1 MVTIS
6 RSGSSALKAAA
17 AIQYLRCDALLTAHS
32 VSRAPTAV
40 TSLSL
45 RVISYNILAQACGV
59 KGVFRPPPPP
69 PTPNLPAL
77 LATTRQRNRIK
88 VLLTLLSALSADFLC
103 VQRNRFK
110 VLLTLLPAL
119 SADFLCVQ
127 EMDEYEAVYR
137 QPMAAAGWESVYV
150 KRPGK
155 KRDGSGIFYR
165 SSRFRLLR
173 WQPINFND
181 LVPPDHPDQP
191 NQPAQAD
198 TPSPDSSEETRD
210 LSASHV
216 SEATEKPSAGA
227 DLDPACAD
235 VKLAQAHY
243 LLQQVAQFRSS
254 IVPSAHSHTSASVT
268 SAAGSTPVTIIC
280 GDFNSLPGD
289 PLQIPLRLELQ
300 FMVPARARHGASA
313 RPAHGMGPAGVV
325 SASNHALLEQRTS
338 WGQQVSSVPTTTLTF
353 ESTQKS
359 AAHVIRQQVSSVPTT
374 MLTLESTQKSPL
386 TFSPFSFPDHP
397 PPALQLLEQRTS
409 WAVGA
414 AHVVGSAGVVG
425 ASSHAAQPLNS
436 AAHVVGSAGVIG
448 ASNHALLEQRTSW
461 GQQVSSVL
469 LAMLAAAV
477 LASPLSAAHRLSR
490 VDTCHAHGRGSGA
503 VETDVTSAFTQSGR
517 PASLPFLGDFENVS
531 KSSLSSPPLPLPS
544 PPIRSRPASISL
556 LGAAGTIAGTL
567 VGFSLAGPSLGVEGW
582 KVAACFCA
590 TYIGG
595 SVNYAAMLRHGQ
607 SQQEQQQ
614 PARGAAYSQQAWRW
628 TTFSWLLTSQC
639 LLLSASLPSHHHTPQ
654 DLGMEITAGAAAAS
668 MGASLLTAGMA
679 VDDLLMA
686 AYFSVLYVSLAP
698 PVRSFLYAHAYQALG
713 MDITAGAAAASTGA
727 SLLTAGMA
735 VDNLLMAAYFSVL
748 AALPDS
754 WPKPWGGER
763 WGGVKIGGNSDE
775 SEKRLDTGLSAPLLH
790 SSPSPSSPSPSAS
803 SSSSSSLHTPA
814 PLPSPSPPSSS
825 SSHLTHSP
833 PPAPSVESL
842 TLSIAAAASAC
853 ALADKIAVH
862 LPPVMASA
870 QLALAALL
878 ASLLSTVAA
887 RLTGRGEKRK
897 EGEEGEEGGSLFTGA
912 ETLET
917 P

>member
-45 RVISYNILAQACGV
+45 RVISYNILAQACGICQERA
-59 KGVFRPPPPP
+59 FPPL
-69 PTPNLPAL
+69 T
-77 LATTRQRNRIK
+77 ATVPQRNRIK

-325 SASNHALLEQRTS
+325 SASNHAVSSPVSVLTVCSLHSPHPPPALHTPQLLEQRTS

-353 ESTQKS
+353 
-359 AAHVIRQQVSSVPTT
+359 
-374 MLTLESTQKSPL
+374 ESTQKSPL

-409 WAVGA
+409 WGQQVSSVLLAMLCVHCILIEGLSSPLFRLPHSPHHPPPALQLLEQRTLWAVR
-414 AHVVGSAGVVG
+414 
-425 ASSHAAQPLNS
+425 

-477 LASPLSAAHRLSR
+477 LASLSVLPTASPVYDFVWTR
-490 VDTCHAHGRGSGA
+490 VMPMA
-503 VETDVTSAFTQSGR
+503 VALVLLETDVTSAFTQSG
-517 PASLPFLGDFENVS
+517 PGLLAF
-531 KSSLSSPPLPLPS
+531 
-544 PPIRSRPASISL
+544 L

-595 SVNYAAMLRHGQ
+595 SVNYAAT
-607 SQQEQQQ
+607 
-614 PARGAAYSQQAWRW
+614 AK
-628 TTFSWLLTSQC
+628 
-639 LLLSASLPSHHHTPQ
+639 
-654 DLGMEITAGAAAAS
+654 DLGMEITAGAAAAAS

-878 ASLLSTVAA
+878 ASLLSTLMVASNANVGGPATAAAMASA
-887 RLTGRGEKRK
+887 RNWPQLVRPAVLLGTFGYTIGTAIAFLLGINVLQPMAAAAFAKV
-897 EGEEGEEGGSLFTGA
+897 L
-912 ETLET
+912 
-917 P
+917 